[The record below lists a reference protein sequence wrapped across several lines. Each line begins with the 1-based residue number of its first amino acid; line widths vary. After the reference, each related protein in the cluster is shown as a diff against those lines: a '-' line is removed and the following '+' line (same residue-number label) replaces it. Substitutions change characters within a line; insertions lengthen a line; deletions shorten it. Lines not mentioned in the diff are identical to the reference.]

1 LYPFIIGF
9 LFLPPALGLL
19 RTITG
24 EISHNWSASLLA
36 LGTFLLCLEQAHM
49 ATADLL
55 QIEATQRQVQ
65 DQRLDQFRWVT
76 QSTIAIELVGF
87 YIAGGWLG
95 WGAFTVLLSQAW
107 FNLLAQIRLHP
118 EAPEPIQVRSLAD
131 RLPVLIADGVGLLLA
146 SFWIAQIAPL
156 VNAALLLTIVLLYG
170 WFKYIRPAQPQ
181 TLKTSNTPAFDK
193 QTNPAEQ

>member
-1 LYPFIIGF
+1 
-9 LFLPPALGLL
+9 
-19 RTITG
+19 
-24 EISHNWSASLLA
+24 
-36 LGTFLLCLEQAHM
+36 M
-49 ATADLL
+49 AIADLL

-65 DQRLDQFRWVT
+65 DQRLDRFRWVT

-170 WFKYIRPAQPQ
+170 WFKYIRPAKLQ

-193 QTNPAEQ
+193 QTNPAEK